1 MRLNCQVAL
10 IFLLLFSSTIL
21 RANEESRVFSG
32 RIVDEYGNALAG
44 ANILAYK
51 SDGAVVTY
59 SIADGTGYFEIK
71 ISPVVSY
78 IVVSLMGMKPIRID
92 VGELSDG
99 QTVIM
104 VESVERLRTVTVTQR
119 RIRESGDTLT
129 YSVGSFKQAQDRSIE
144 DVIRRMP
151 GIDVKP
157 SGAIEYQGKEIS
169 KFYIEGLD
177 LMGGKY
183 SLASGNISAD
193 KVKDVQVLENHQ
205 NVKSLRGIQYEERA
219 AMNIVLKD
227 EERSVWSALVEA
239 GGGYAERNEG
249 FLYDNRL
256 MAMQF
261 GRKFQT
267 MMVYKGN
274 DTGTDISNELNDFSD
289 GYREENGI
297 LSLMSVPKPGFDK
310 GKYTFNNSHLVSG
323 NWLLKAGKD
332 SELSLQ
338 VDGLLDREKLNWV
351 GETFYLDVADVPS
364 VREAWDISGKRNELG
379 VKLNYILNSD
389 RTYVRSRTQCS
400 GKWNSS
406 DGMWSVGD
414 DTTGMFVHPEI
425 RMVAEDFSLSHTT
438 PKGNVWQ
445 VESSTGDTYLPGSL
459 LTLSSQEHKLRVN
472 KFSTKNALTFK
483 LKSGQHY
490 FSGKAG
496 IDYKNQF
503 LCGDFYSYA
512 LPYWEQG
519 FQFHF
524 GNHNITANCRL
535 GYLWQKYGAESTG
548 NIVVDPSLSWN
559 WKPDGMNEFR
569 VSYSIGSSE
578 YNTLEM
584 LTGPVYYSY
593 RNVSYGLG
601 EPGIRRSHIL
611 LAGWTFRNPLVGFFF
626 NIRPSYLRTS
636 GNLLY
641 ESTLDNGVYCT
652 KATGEKYASDYLG
665 ITFRAEESFPSV
677 RLTAGLSGTAS
688 STSYLSVIR
697 GNVEKYAL
705 DALSASVDI
714 SYRLSSLLNFQL
726 KSKMSASRR
735 RCNDNPSLSTPYVVD
750 WAHNASVNLFPLK
763 GLRIG
768 AECDVYHS
776 NEKDYG
782 VNSFLDI
789 FAGYKRGKW
798 EISCSARNVVGT
810 NEYRQVRISSTLQTN
825 SITVLRPREYLL
837 KFCIEF

>member
-1 MRLNCQVAL
+1 MKLKCQVAL
-10 IFLLLFSSTIL
+10 IFLFLFSSTIL
-21 RANEESRVFSG
+21 RANEELRVFSG

-78 IVVSLMGMKPIRID
+78 VVVSLMGMKPVRID

-310 GKYTFNNSHLVSG
+310 GKYTFNNSHLYSG

-559 WKPDGMNEFR
+559 WKPDSMNEFR

-763 GLRIG
+763 GLRIS

>member
-1 MRLNCQVAL
+1 
-10 IFLLLFSSTIL
+10 
-21 RANEESRVFSG
+21 
-32 RIVDEYGNALAG
+32 
-44 ANILAYK
+44 
-51 SDGAVVTY
+51 
-59 SIADGTGYFEIK
+59 
-71 ISPVVSY
+71 
-78 IVVSLMGMKPIRID
+78 
-92 VGELSDG
+92 
-99 QTVIM
+99 
-104 VESVERLRTVTVTQR
+104 
-119 RIRESGDTLT
+119 
-129 YSVGSFKQAQDRSIE
+129 
-144 DVIRRMP
+144 MP

-205 NVKSLRGIQYEERA
+205 SVKSLRGIQYEERA

-239 GGGYAERNEG
+239 GGGCAERNEG

-414 DTTGMFVHPEI
+414 DTTGMFVYPEI

-445 VESSTGDTYLPGSL
+445 VESSTGDTYFPGSL

-483 LKSGQHY
+483 LKSGQH
-490 FSGKAG
+490 
-496 IDYKNQF
+496 
-503 LCGDFYSYA
+503 
-512 LPYWEQG
+512 
-519 FQFHF
+519 
-524 GNHNITANCRL
+524 
-535 GYLWQKYGAESTG
+535 
-548 NIVVDPSLSWN
+548 
-559 WKPDGMNEFR
+559 
-569 VSYSIGSSE
+569 
-578 YNTLEM
+578 
-584 LTGPVYYSY
+584 
-593 RNVSYGLG
+593 
-601 EPGIRRSHIL
+601 
-611 LAGWTFRNPLVGFFF
+611 
-626 NIRPSYLRTS
+626 
-636 GNLLY
+636 
-641 ESTLDNGVYCT
+641 
-652 KATGEKYASDYLG
+652 
-665 ITFRAEESFPSV
+665 
-677 RLTAGLSGTAS
+677 
-688 STSYLSVIR
+688 
-697 GNVEKYAL
+697 
-705 DALSASVDI
+705 
-714 SYRLSSLLNFQL
+714 
-726 KSKMSASRR
+726 
-735 RCNDNPSLSTPYVVD
+735 
-750 WAHNASVNLFPLK
+750 
-763 GLRIG
+763 
-768 AECDVYHS
+768 
-776 NEKDYG
+776 
-782 VNSFLDI
+782 
-789 FAGYKRGKW
+789 
-798 EISCSARNVVGT
+798 
-810 NEYRQVRISSTLQTN
+810 
-825 SITVLRPREYLL
+825 
-837 KFCIEF
+837 

>member
-1 MRLNCQVAL
+1 MRLTCQVAL

-32 RIVDEYGNALAG
+32 KIVDESGNALAG
-44 ANILAYK
+44 ANVLAYK

-59 SIADGTGYFEIK
+59 SIADGTGHFEIR
-71 ISPVVSY
+71 ISPVVSH
-78 IVVSLMGMKPIRID
+78 IVVSLMGMKPVRID

-99 QTVIM
+99 QTVTM
-104 VESVERLRTVTVTQR
+104 VENIERLRTVTVTQR

-151 GIDVKP
+151 GIEVK
-157 SGAIEYQGKEIS
+157 STGAIEYQGKEIS

-205 NVKSLRGIQYEERA
+205 SVKSLRGIQYEERA

-227 EERSVWSALVEA
+227 EARSVWSALVEA
-239 GGGYAERNEG
+239 GGGYAECNEG
-249 FLYDNRL
+249 VLYDNRL

-261 GRKFQT
+261 SRKFQT

-274 DTGTDISNELNDFSD
+274 DTGTDISKELNDFSD
-289 GYREENGI
+289 GYSEENGI
-297 LSLMSVPKPGFDK
+297 LSLMSVPQPGFDN

-323 NWLLKAGKD
+323 NWLLKTGKD
-332 SELSLQ
+332 SELRLQ
-338 VDGLLDREKLNWV
+338 VDGLLDRENLNWV

-364 VREAWDISGKRNELG
+364 VREAWNISGKRNELG
-379 VKLNYILNSD
+379 LKMNYVYNSD
-389 RTYVRSRTQCS
+389 RTYVRSRTLCS

-406 DGMWSVGD
+406 DGMWAVGD
-414 DTTGMFVHPEI
+414 DTTGMFVHPES

-459 LTLSSQEHKLRVN
+459 LTFSSQEQKLRVN
-472 KFSTKNALTFK
+472 KFSTKNAVTFR

-496 IDYKNQF
+496 IDYKNQY
-503 LCGDFYSYA
+503 LCGYSYSYV

-519 FQFHF
+519 FQFHL
-524 GNHNITANCRL
+524 GSHNITANCRL
-535 GYLWQKYGAESTG
+535 GYLWQKYGVESTG
-548 NIVVDPSLSWN
+548 NIVVNPSLSWN
-559 WKPDGMNEFR
+559 WKPDGMNELR
-569 VSYSIGSSE
+569 ASYSLRSTEYSS
-578 YNTLEM
+578 LEM
-584 LTGPVYYSY
+584 MTGPVYTSY
-593 RNVSYGLG
+593 RNVSYGFG

-641 ESTLDNGVYCT
+641 ESTLDNGLYCT

-665 ITFRAEESFPSV
+665 VTFRAEESFPSV

-688 STSYLSVIR
+688 STSYLSVIS
-697 GNVEKYAL
+697 GDVEKFAL
-705 DALSASVDI
+705 DSFSASADI
-714 SYRLSSLLNFQL
+714 SYRLSSLFNFQM
-726 KSKMSASRR
+726 KSKMSANCR
-735 RCNDNPSLSTPYVVD
+735 RCNGNPSLSTPYVVD
-750 WAHNASVNLFPLK
+750 WAHNATVNLFPLK

-782 VNSFLDI
+782 VNSFLDLS
-789 FAGYKRGKW
+789 AGYKRGKW
-798 EISCSARNVVGT
+798 EISCAVRNVVGT
-810 NEYRQVRISSTLQTN
+810 NEYRQVRISSTLQTY

-837 KFCIEF
+837 KFCLEF

>member
-21 RANEESRVFSG
+21 RANEELRVFSG

-78 IVVSLMGMKPIRID
+78 IVVSLMGMKPVRID

>member
-1 MRLNCQVAL
+1 M
-10 IFLLLFSSTIL
+10 
-21 RANEESRVFSG
+21 
-32 RIVDEYGNALAG
+32 
-44 ANILAYK
+44 
-51 SDGAVVTY
+51 
-59 SIADGTGYFEIK
+59 
-71 ISPVVSY
+71 
-78 IVVSLMGMKPIRID
+78 
-92 VGELSDG
+92 
-99 QTVIM
+99 
-104 VESVERLRTVTVTQR
+104 
-119 RIRESGDTLT
+119 
-129 YSVGSFKQAQDRSIE
+129 
-144 DVIRRMP
+144 
-151 GIDVKP
+151 
-157 SGAIEYQGKEIS
+157 
-169 KFYIEGLD
+169 
-177 LMGGKY
+177 
-183 SLASGNISAD
+183 
-193 KVKDVQVLENHQ
+193 
-205 NVKSLRGIQYEERA
+205 
-219 AMNIVLKD
+219 
-227 EERSVWSALVEA
+227 
-239 GGGYAERNEG
+239 
-249 FLYDNRL
+249 
-256 MAMQF
+256 
-261 GRKFQT
+261 
-267 MMVYKGN
+267 
-274 DTGTDISNELNDFSD
+274 
-289 GYREENGI
+289 
-297 LSLMSVPKPGFDK
+297 
-310 GKYTFNNSHLVSG
+310 
-323 NWLLKAGKD
+323 
-332 SELSLQ
+332 
-338 VDGLLDREKLNWV
+338 DGLLDREKLNWV

-389 RTYVRSRTQCS
+389 RTYVRSKTQCS
-400 GKWNSS
+400 GKRSSS

-459 LTLSSQEHKLRVN
+459 LTLSSEEHKLRVN

-503 LCGDFYSYA
+503 LCGDSYSYA

-584 LTGPVYYSY
+584 MSGPVYYSY

-601 EPGIRRSHIL
+601 QPGIRRTHIL
-611 LAGWTFRNPLVGFFF
+611 LAGWTFRNPLAGFFF
-626 NIRPSYLRTS
+626 NIRPAYSRTS

-641 ESTLDNGVYCT
+641 ESTLDSGVYCMT
-652 KATGEKYASDYLG
+652 ATGEKYASDYLG
-665 ITFRAEESFPSV
+665 VSFRAEESFPSV
-677 RLTAGLSGTAS
+677 RLIAGLSGTAS
-688 STSYLSVIR
+688 STFYSSVVR
-697 GNVEKYAL
+697 GYNEKYAL

>member
-1 MRLNCQVAL
+1 MKLKCQVAL
-10 IFLLLFSSTIL
+10 IFLFLFSSTIL
-21 RANEESRVFSG
+21 RANEELRVFSG

-78 IVVSLMGMKPIRID
+78 IVVSLMGMKPVRID

-310 GKYTFNNSHLVSG
+310 GKYTFNNSHLYSG

>member
-1 MRLNCQVAL
+1 MKLKCQVAL
-10 IFLLLFSSTIL
+10 IFLFLFSSTIL
-21 RANEESRVFSG
+21 RANEELRVFSG

-78 IVVSLMGMKPIRID
+78 VVVSLMGMKPVRID

-310 GKYTFNNSHLVSG
+310 GKYTFNNSHLYSG

-332 SELSLQ
+332 SELSLH

-548 NIVVDPSLSWN
+548 NIVVNPSLSWN

>member
-1 MRLNCQVAL
+1 MKLKCQVAL
-10 IFLLLFSSTIL
+10 IFLFLFSSTIL
-21 RANEESRVFSG
+21 RANEELRVFSG

-78 IVVSLMGMKPIRID
+78 IVVSLMGMKPVRID

-310 GKYTFNNSHLVSG
+310 GKYTFNNSHLYSG

-601 EPGIRRSHIL
+601 EPDIRRSHIL

>member
-1 MRLNCQVAL
+1 MKLKCQVAL
-10 IFLLLFSSTIL
+10 IFLFLFSSTVL

-32 RIVDEYGNALAG
+32 RIVDESGNALAG

-78 IVVSLMGMKPIRID
+78 IVVSLMGMKPVRID

-99 QTVIM
+99 QTVTM
-104 VESVERLRTVTVTQR
+104 VESVEMLRTVTVTQR

-205 NVKSLRGIQYEERA
+205 SVKSLRGIQYEERA

-414 DTTGMFVHPEI
+414 DTTGMFVYPEI

-584 LTGPVYYSY
+584 MSGPVYYSY

-601 EPGIRRSHIL
+601 QPGIRRTHIL
-611 LAGWTFRNPLVGFFF
+611 LAGWTFRNPLAGFFF
-626 NIRPSYLRTS
+626 NIRPAYSRTS

-641 ESTLDNGVYCT
+641 ESTLDSGVYCRT
-652 KATGEKYASDYLG
+652 ATGEKYASDYMG
-665 ITFRAEESFPSV
+665 VSFRAEESFPSV
-677 RLTAGLSGTAS
+677 RLIVGLSGTAS
-688 STSYLSVIR
+688 STFYSSVVR
-697 GNVEKYAL
+697 GYNEKYAL
-705 DALSASVDI
+705 DALSASADI
-714 SYRLSSLLNFQL
+714 SYRLSSLFNFQL

-763 GLRIG
+763 GFRIG

-789 FAGYKRGKW
+789 CAGYKRGKW

-825 SITVLRPREYLL
+825 SITELRPREYLL

>member
-32 RIVDEYGNALAG
+32 RIMDESGNALAG

-78 IVVSLMGMKPIRID
+78 IVVSLMGMKPVRID

>member
-32 RIVDEYGNALAG
+32 RIVDESGNALAG

-78 IVVSLMGMKPIRID
+78 IVVSLMGMKPVRID

>member
-1 MRLNCQVAL
+1 M
-10 IFLLLFSSTIL
+10 
-21 RANEESRVFSG
+21 FSG
-32 RIVDEYGNALAG
+32 RIVDESGNALAG

-51 SDGAVVTY
+51 PDGAVVTY

-78 IVVSLMGMKPIRID
+78 IVVSLMGMKPVRID

-99 QTVIM
+99 QTVTM
-104 VESVERLRTVTVTQR
+104 VESVEMLRTVTVTQR

-157 SGAIEYQGKEIS
+157 SGAIEYQGKEII

-205 NVKSLRGIQYEERA
+205 SVKSLRGIQYEERA

-310 GKYTFNNSHLVSG
+310 GKYTFNNSHLYSG

-789 FAGYKRGKW
+789 CAGYKRGKW

>member
-1 MRLNCQVAL
+1 MKLKCQVAL
-10 IFLLLFSSTIL
+10 IFLFLFSSTIL
-21 RANEESRVFSG
+21 RANEELRVFSG

-78 IVVSLMGMKPIRID
+78 IVVSLMGMKPVRID

-310 GKYTFNNSHLVSG
+310 GKYTFNNSHLYSG

-364 VREAWDISGKRNELG
+364 VRGAWDISGKRNELG

>member
-1 MRLNCQVAL
+1 MKLKCQVAL
-10 IFLLLFSSTIL
+10 IFLFLFSSTVL

-32 RIVDEYGNALAG
+32 RIVDESGNALAG

-51 SDGAVVTY
+51 PDGAVVTY

-78 IVVSLMGMKPIRID
+78 IVVSLMGMKPVRID

-99 QTVIM
+99 QTVTM
-104 VESVERLRTVTVTQR
+104 VESVEMLRTVTVTQR

-157 SGAIEYQGKEIS
+157 SGAIEYQGKEII

-205 NVKSLRGIQYEERA
+205 SVKSLRGIQYEERA

-310 GKYTFNNSHLVSG
+310 GKYTFNNSHLYSG

-789 FAGYKRGKW
+789 CAGYKRGKW

>member
-1 MRLNCQVAL
+1 MKLKCQVAL
-10 IFLLLFSSTIL
+10 IFLFLFSSTIL
-21 RANEESRVFSG
+21 RANEELRVLSG

-78 IVVSLMGMKPIRID
+78 IVVSLMGMKPVRID

-406 DGMWSVGD
+406 DGMWSVSD

>member
-32 RIVDEYGNALAG
+32 RIMDESGNALAG

-78 IVVSLMGMKPIRID
+78 IVVSLMGMKPVRID

-205 NVKSLRGIQYEERA
+205 SVKSLRGIQYEERA

>member
-78 IVVSLMGMKPIRID
+78 IVVSLMGMKPVRID

-205 NVKSLRGIQYEERA
+205 SVKSLRGIQYEERA